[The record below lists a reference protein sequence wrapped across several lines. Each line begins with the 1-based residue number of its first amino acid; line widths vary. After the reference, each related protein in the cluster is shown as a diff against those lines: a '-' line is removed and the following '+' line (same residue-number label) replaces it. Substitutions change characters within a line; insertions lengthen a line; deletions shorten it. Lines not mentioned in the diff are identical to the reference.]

1 MRASRKKTILVCL
14 HVKKPTVVLPQLRV
28 QLPEAAIT
36 SIPPLPSEPPPHR
49 YRGGPK
55 NRQNDPPPP
64 EPPPLRT
71 GCYDRLPKKT
81 KRARYRLVVALQAL
95 FSTFVFLFTV
105 PQKHR
110 WARQESLQTPGAAN
124 RQFDEQQYMQP
135 WQPPQYSALTWCVPS
150 ARSEKN
156 RVESGSN
163 GSGVWVSAAS
173 AQANRDHIAQQR
185 QYSSGS
191 LAVVL

>member
-1 MRASRKKTILVCL
+1 MRASRKIVCL

-110 WARQESLQTPGAAN
+110 CARQERLQTPGAAN
-124 RQFDEQQYMQP
+124 RQFDEQQYRDNRRNI
-135 WQPPQYSALTWCVPS
+135 PP
-150 ARSEKN
+150 
-156 RVESGSN
+156 
-163 GSGVWVSAAS
+163 
-173 AQANRDHIAQQR
+173 
-185 QYSSGS
+185 
-191 LAVVL
+191 